1 MFIVY
6 CCFETSRR
14 AIYIHRQRQHNDNG
28 LWIMNVSSAS
38 ACGGI
43 EPQKCM
49 ETWREYVMSLFP

>member
-28 LWIMNVSSAS
+28 LKMFLLLQHVVVLSHRSAWEL
-38 ACGGI
+38 G
-43 EPQKCM
+43 
-49 ETWREYVMSLFP
+49 MSM